1 MELLKEKNGC
11 IGEKAFHGE
20 KECFFQPFYNV
31 EKKQIWG
38 AEALFRL
45 KDENGNYYNM
55 DELAAKAEEEG
66 WISEIDKWVFREA
79 CKRIPSLRTYGLKRI
94 NINLSP
100 EVCVVPETVPDIMQ
114 VLKQYDVSRS
124 EVCMEIT
131 EMCRVRDAQS
141 FSRMVEHLNRQGIR
155 LALDDFG
162 KGESNLLRLTQIP
175 FQTLKIDKEM
185 VWGTDGS
192 KIAEDLVEGMIRIA
206 HRHNIQVTAEGIETL
221 DQARTLASWGCDYLQ
236 GYLIA
241 PPLSYGKLL
250 AFLKENGKKNFLEE

>member
-1 MELLKEKNGC
+1 MEVLAEKDGY
-11 IGEKAFHGE
+11 IGESAFNGE
-20 KECFFQPFYNV
+20 KECFFQPFYST
-31 EKKQIWG
+31 EKKRIWG

-45 KDENGNYYNM
+45 KDENGDYYNM
-55 DELAAKAEEEG
+55 DDLAAKAEEEG
-66 WISEIDKWVFREA
+66 WIAQIDKWVFREA
-79 CKRIPSLRTYGLKRI
+79 CKRIPELRDYGLKRI

-100 EVCVVPETVPDIMQ
+100 EVCAVPETVPNIVQ
-114 VLKQYDVSRS
+114 VLKKYGVSRS

-131 EMCRVRDAQS
+131 EMCKVKNAQN
-141 FSRMVEHLNRQGIR
+141 FSHMVDQLHKQGIR

-185 VWGTDGS
+185 VWGTDDS
-192 KIAEDLVEGMIRIA
+192 KIAEDLIEGMIHIA
-206 HRHNIQVTAEGIETL
+206 HRYNIQVTAEGIETL

-241 PPLSYGKLL
+241 PPLNYENFLK
-250 AFLKENGKKNFLEE
+250 FLKENGSRDYLKG

>member
-1 MELLKEKNGC
+1 MELLKEDGC

-31 EKKQIWG
+31 EKKKIWG

-55 DELAAKAEEEG
+55 DKLAAIAEEEG
-66 WISEIDKWVFREA
+66 WIAEIDRWVFREA
-79 CKRIPSLRTYGLKRI
+79 CRRIPELRAYGLKRI

-100 EVCVVPETVPDIMQ
+100 EVCEVPETVPNIMQ
-114 VLKQYDVSRS
+114 ILRKYEVSRS

-131 EMCRVRDAQS
+131 EMCKVRNAEN
-141 FSRMVEHLNRQGIR
+141 FSCMVEQLSSQGIR

-162 KGESNLLRLTQIP
+162 KGESNLLRLSQIP
-175 FQTLKIDKEM
+175 FQTLKLDKEL
-185 VWGTDGS
+185 VWGTVGS
-192 KIAEDLVEGMIRIA
+192 RIAEDLVEEMIRIA

-250 AFLKENGKKNFLEE
+250 TFLEENGKRNFLEE